1 MQQNGKAPALQFGE
15 EIAAGKA
22 LLELLRQEQERLI
35 AADVEALGPLTE
47 EKSKLLARLGEL
59 AMLRQRAL
67 ADAGIEDSEAGMQ
80 SLLQN
85 AAASVRADWDQL
97 MDIAREGKELNR
109 VNGLLIGQHMSRN
122 QTALNA
128 LQGGGQPAGALY
140 GPNGQAASQG
150 GSRRLV
156 VG

>member
-1 MQQNGKAPALQFGE
+1 MQQTGKAPALQFGE

-22 LLELLRQEQERLI
+22 LLEVLRQEQECLI
-35 AADVEALGPLTE
+35 AADIEGLGALTE
-47 EKSKLLARLGEL
+47 EKSKLLARLGEF
-59 AMLRQRAL
+59 AMQRQRAL

-80 SLLQN
+80 SLLKN
-85 AAASVRADWDQL
+85 APSSVRADWDQL
-97 MDIAREGKELNR
+97 LAVAREGKELNR

-122 QTALNA
+122 QNALNA
-128 LQGGGQPAGALY
+128 LQGGGQAAGTLY